1 MNAAFAADG
10 SPDRP
15 GMRSLAPEADPNR
28 RPEGMSPRMSES
40 PTSVEAPEIVVPD
53 GLDLE
58 PERLLDLYWYML
70 LNRRLEERLVNL
82 YRQGKVIGGVYRSL
96 GQEAESVGT
105 AYALEPGDYLSP
117 LIRNL
122 GSILV
127 KGAEPLDILKQY
139 MAKGTGPSKG
149 KDLNIHFGDLEKG
162 FIGPVSMLG
171 DMIPVMAGVA
181 LAHRMKGERRVCLVY
196 IGDGGF
202 STGASHEGWNFIC
215 AQRLPVILV
224 AEDNC
229 YAYSTPT
236 EKQMGNRNMVDRA
249 LGYGCAGVQVDG
261 NDVVQCWGA
270 AREAAARGRS
280 GGGPTLIEV
289 KTYRRK
295 GHAEHDDQ
303 RYVSKEELE
312 TWDTRDPVARYERWL
327 LSQGIVDQQ
336 QLEQIDARVRRKLD
350 AAVEEA
356 EKAPMPERR
365 TALDDVWSTPRWP
378 HASPNYHDFTK
389 EVVK

>member
-1 MNAAFAADG
+1 MSDSTATSIQA
-10 SPDRP
+10 P
-15 GMRSLAPEADPNR
+15 G
-28 RPEGMSPRMSES
+28 
-40 PTSVEAPEIVVPD
+40 IVVPE
-53 GLDLE
+53 GLDLARE
-58 PERLLDLYWYML
+58 QYLDLYWYML
-70 LNRRLEERLVNL
+70 LNRKLEERLVNL
-82 YRQGKVIGGVYRSL
+82 YRQGKVVGGVYRSL

-105 AYALEPGDYLSP
+105 AYALEERDFVSP

-127 KGAEPLDILKQY
+127 KGAEPAEILKQY

-149 KDLNIHFGDLEKG
+149 RDLNIHFGDVKRG

-181 LAHRMKGERRVCLVY
+181 LAARLKGEDRVCLAY

-215 AQRLPVILV
+215 VQRLPVILV

-229 YAYSTPT
+229 YAYSTPI
-236 EKQMGNRNMVDRA
+236 EKQMGNRDMVTRA
-249 LGYGCAGVQVDG
+249 EGYGCAGEQVDG
-261 NDVVQCWGA
+261 NDVLQSY
-270 AREAAARGRS
+270 AAARSAVERARG

-303 RYVSKEELE
+303 RYVPKEELQSWE
-312 TWDTRDPVARYERWL
+312 AKDPVDRYHRFLIEEGILSKEQAAQVERK
-327 LSQGIVDQQ
+327 VV
-336 QLEQIDARVRRKLD
+336 ANLD
-350 AAVEEA
+350 AAVAEA
-356 EKAPMPERR
+356 EAAPMPEPG
-365 TALDDVWSTPRWP
+365 TALDDVWSTPRWTAA
-378 HASPNYHDFTK
+378 HPNFHDFSEEIVT
-389 EVVK
+389 

>member
-1 MNAAFAADG
+1 
-10 SPDRP
+10 
-15 GMRSLAPEADPNR
+15 
-28 RPEGMSPRMSES
+28 MSES

-53 GLDLE
+53 GLELE
-58 PERLLDLYWYML
+58 PEQLLDLYWFML

-105 AYALEPGDYLSP
+105 AYALEAGDYLSP

-127 KGAEPLDILKQY
+127 KGAEPVDILKQY

-149 KDLNIHFGDLEKG
+149 KDLNIHFGDLERG

-181 LAHRMKGERRVCLVY
+181 LAHRMKGEPRVCLVY

-270 AREAAARGRS
+270 AREAVARGRS

-312 TWDTRDPVARYERWL
+312 TWETRDPVARYERWL
-327 LSQGIVDQQ
+327 LAQGIVDQQ

-356 EKAPMPERR
+356 EKAPMPEPR
-365 TALDDVWSTPRWP
+365 TALEDVWSTPRWP

-389 EVVK
+389 EVVQ

>member
-1 MNAAFAADG
+1 METSTATSIQD
-10 SPDRP
+10 P
-15 GMRSLAPEADPNR
+15 GIIVPEDVTLSR
-28 RPEGMSPRMSES
+28 EQY
-40 PTSVEAPEIVVPD
+40 
-53 GLDLE
+53 LDLH
-58 PERLLDLYWYML
+58 WYML

-82 YRQGKVIGGVYRSL
+82 YRQGKVVGGVYRSL

-105 AYALEPGDYLSP
+105 AYALEERDFVSP

-127 KGAEPLDILKQY
+127 KGAEPVEILEQY
-139 MAKGTGPSKG
+139 MAKGTGPSRG
-149 KDLNIHFGDLEKG
+149 RDLNIHFGDLARG

-181 LAHRMKGERRVCLVY
+181 LASRMRGEDRVCLVY

-215 AQRLPVILV
+215 AQRLPVVLV

-236 EKQMGNRNMVDRA
+236 SKQMGNRNMVERA
-249 LGYGCAGVQVDG
+249 RGYGCAGEQVDG
-261 NDVVQCWGA
+261 NDVLQSY
-270 AREAAARGRS
+270 AAARQAVEHAREGE
-280 GGGPTLIEV
+280 GPTLIEV

-303 RYVSKEELE
+303 RYVPKEELE
-312 TWDTRDPVARYERWL
+312 LWESRDPVDRYRRFLLDREILTEEQAVQIEEKIEDRLDDAVAR
-327 LSQGIVDQQ
+327 
-336 QLEQIDARVRRKLD
+336 A
-350 AAVEEA
+350 EA
-356 EKAPMPERR
+356 APMPDPR

-378 HASPNYHDFTK
+378 AEHPNFHDF
-389 EVVK
+389 EEEIGG

>member
-1 MNAAFAADG
+1 MSD
-10 SPDRP
+10 SVQTVPDAIEID
-15 GMRSLAPEADPNR
+15 APED
-28 RPEGMSPRMSES
+28 
-40 PTSVEAPEIVVPD
+40 
-53 GLDLE
+53 LDLE
-58 PERLLDLYWYML
+58 REGLLDLYWWMMM
-70 LNRRLEERLVNL
+70 NRRLEERLVNL
-82 YRQGKVIGGVYRSL
+82 YRQGKVVGGVYRSL

-105 AYALEPGDYLSP
+105 AYALGPRDFVSP

-127 KGAEPLDILKQY
+127 KGAEPVDILKQY
-139 MAKGTGPSKG
+139 MAKATGPSRG
-149 KDLNIHFGDLEKG
+149 RDLNIHFGDLEKG

-171 DMIPVMAGVA
+171 DMIPVMGGVA
-181 LAHRMKGERRVCLVY
+181 LASRMKGEDRVCMVY

-249 LGYGCAGVQVDG
+249 QGYGCAGVQVDG
-261 NDVVQCWGA
+261 NDVLRSYAA
-270 AREAAARGRS
+270 AREAVERARS

-312 TWDTRDPVARYERWL
+312 TWETKDPIDRYARWL
-327 LSQGIVDQQ
+327 RREGIAGDDHLEMVDAKIK
-336 QLEQIDARVRRKLD
+336 ERLD
-350 AAVEEA
+350 AAVAEA
-356 EKAPMPERR
+356 EAAPLPDPE
-365 TALDDVWSTPRWP
+365 TALDDVWSTPRWTAK
-378 HASPNYHDFTK
+378 HPNFHDFT
-389 EVVK
+389 EEIVR

>member
-1 MNAAFAADG
+1 
-10 SPDRP
+10 
-15 GMRSLAPEADPNR
+15 
-28 RPEGMSPRMSES
+28 MSDS
-40 PTSVEAPEIVVPD
+40 PTTVGAPEIVAPE
-53 GLDLE
+53 GLPLE
-58 PERLLDLYWYML
+58 PSRLLDLYWYML

-82 YRQGKVIGGVYRSL
+82 YRQGKVVGGVYRSL

-105 AYALEPGDYLSP
+105 AYALEPRDFVSP

-127 KGAEPLDILKQY
+127 KGAEPVDILKQY

-149 KDLNIHFGDLEKG
+149 KDLNIHFGDLSKG

-171 DMIPVMAGVA
+171 DMIPVMGGVA
-181 LAHRMKGERRVCLVY
+181 LGNRLQGRDSVCLVY

-202 STGASHEGWNFIC
+202 STGAAHEGWNFIC

-261 NDVVQCWGA
+261 NDVLACWHAG
-270 AREAAARGRS
+270 REAVGRARRGN
-280 GGGPTLIEV
+280 GPTLIEV

-303 RYVSKEELE
+303 RYVTKTELE
-312 TWDTRDPVARYERWL
+312 IWEGRDPVTRYERWL
-327 LSQGIVDQQ
+327 LSQELVDRE
-336 QLEQIDARVRRKLD
+336 QLDQIDARVKRKLD
-350 AAVEEA
+350 AAVDEA
-356 EKAPMPERR
+356 EKAPLPEPR

-389 EVVK
+389 EISE

>member
-1 MNAAFAADG
+1 MSD
-10 SPDRP
+10 SPTTV
-15 GMRSLAPEADPNR
+15 GAPEMVA
-28 RPEGMSPRMSES
+28 PEGLP
-40 PTSVEAPEIVVPD
+40 
-53 GLDLE
+53 LE

-82 YRQGKVIGGVYRSL
+82 YRQGKVVGGVYRSL

-105 AYALEPGDYLSP
+105 AYALEPRDYVSP

-149 KDLNIHFGDLEKG
+149 KDLNIHFGDLSKG

-171 DMIPVMAGVA
+171 DMIPVMGGVA
-181 LAHRMKGERRVCLVY
+181 LGNRMQGRDSVCLVY

-202 STGASHEGWNFIC
+202 STGAAHEGWNFIC

-261 NDVVQCWGA
+261 NDVLACWHAG
-270 AREAAARGRS
+270 REAVVRARS
-280 GGGPTLIEV
+280 GNGPTLIEV

-312 TWDTRDPVARYERWL
+312 TWESRDPVTRYEQWL
-327 LSQGIVDQQ
+327 LSQEVIDRE
-336 QLEQIDARVRRKLD
+336 QLEQIDARLKRKLD
-350 AAVEEA
+350 AAVDEA
-356 EKAPMPERR
+356 EKAPMPDPR
-365 TALDDVWSTPRWP
+365 TALEGVWSTPRWP
-378 HASPNYHDFTK
+378 HASPNYHDFAK
-389 EVVK
+389 EIVE

>member
-1 MNAAFAADG
+1 
-10 SPDRP
+10 
-15 GMRSLAPEADPNR
+15 
-28 RPEGMSPRMSES
+28 MSDT
-40 PTSVEAPEIVVPD
+40 PTTVGAPEIVAPE
-53 GLDLE
+53 GLPLE
-58 PERLLDLYWYML
+58 PESLLDLYWYML

-82 YRQGKVIGGVYRSL
+82 YRQGKVVGGVYRSL

-105 AYALEPGDYLSP
+105 AYALEPRDWVSP

-122 GSILV
+122 GSVLV
-127 KGAEPLDILKQY
+127 KGADPVDILKQY

-149 KDLNIHFGDLEKG
+149 KDLNIHFGDLAKG

-171 DMIPVMAGVA
+171 DMIPVMSGVA
-181 LAHRMKGERRVCLVY
+181 LANRMQGRDSVCLVY

-236 EKQMGNRNMVDRA
+236 DKQMGNRNMVDRA

-261 NDVVQCWGA
+261 NDVLQSWHA
-270 AREAAARGRS
+270 AREAVARARA

-303 RYVSKEELE
+303 RYVSKEELD
-312 TWDTRDPVARYERWL
+312 TWEVRDPVARYEQWL
-327 LSQGIVDQQ
+327 LSQEIVDRV
-336 QLEQIDARVRRKLD
+336 QLEQIDARIKRKLD
-350 AAVEEA
+350 AAVDEA
-356 EKAPMPERR
+356 EKAPMPEPR

-378 HASPNYHDFTK
+378 HPHPNYHDFTR
-389 EVVK
+389 EVVE

>member
-1 MNAAFAADG
+1 
-10 SPDRP
+10 
-15 GMRSLAPEADPNR
+15 
-28 RPEGMSPRMSES
+28 MSDT
-40 PTSVEAPEIVVPD
+40 PTTVGAPEIVAPE
-53 GLDLE
+53 GLPLE
-58 PERLLDLYWYML
+58 PESLLDLYWYML

-82 YRQGKVIGGVYRSL
+82 YRQGKVVGGVYRSL

-105 AYALEPGDYLSP
+105 AYALEPRDWVSP

-122 GSILV
+122 GSVLV
-127 KGAEPLDILKQY
+127 KGADPVDILKQY

-149 KDLNIHFGDLEKG
+149 KDLNIHFGDLANG

-171 DMIPVMAGVA
+171 DMIPVMSGVA
-181 LAHRMKGERRVCLVY
+181 LANRMQGRDSVCLVY

-215 AQRLPVILV
+215 AQSLPVILV

-236 EKQMGNRNMVDRA
+236 DKQMGNRNMVDRA
-249 LGYGCAGVQVDG
+249 LGYGCAGVQLDG
-261 NDVVQCWGA
+261 NDVLQSWHA
-270 AREAAARGRS
+270 AREAVARART

-312 TWDTRDPVARYERWL
+312 TWEARDPVARYEQWL
-327 LSQGIVDQQ
+327 LSQEIVDRV
-336 QLEQIDARVRRKLD
+336 QLEQIDARIKRKLD
-350 AAVEEA
+350 AAVDEA
-356 EKAPMPERR
+356 EKAPMPEPR

-378 HASPNYHDFTK
+378 HPHPNFHDFTK
-389 EVVK
+389 EVVE

>member
-1 MNAAFAADG
+1 MN
-10 SPDRP
+10 
-15 GMRSLAPEADPNR
+15 
-28 RPEGMSPRMSES
+28 
-40 PTSVEAPEIVVPD
+40 EAPETAEARPTDVPQIVVPD
-53 GLDLE
+53 DLSL
-58 PERLLDLYWYML
+58 EREQLLDLYWYMM

-82 YRQGKVIGGVYRSL
+82 YRQGQVVGGVYRSL

-105 AYALEPGDYLSP
+105 AYALEERDFVTP

-127 KGAEPLDILKQY
+127 KGAEPVDILKQY
-139 MAKGTGPSKG
+139 MAKGTGPSGG

-171 DMIPVMAGVA
+171 DMIPVMGGVA
-181 LAHRMKGERRVCLVY
+181 LASRIKGEDRVCMAY

-215 AQRLPVILV
+215 AKSLPVVLV

-236 EKQMGNRNMVDRA
+236 EDQMGNRDMVDRA
-249 LGYGCAGVQVDG
+249 KGYGCAGVQVDG
-261 NDVVQCWGA
+261 NDVLQSYRA
-270 AREAAARGRS
+270 AREAVDRARA

-303 RYVSKEELE
+303 RYVPDEELE
-312 TWDTRDPVARYERWL
+312 RWKARDPVDRYERWL
-327 LSQGIVDQQ
+327 VAEGIASAEHFERIAEKIDDK
-336 QLEQIDARVRRKLD
+336 LE
-350 AAVEEA
+350 AALEEA
-356 EKAPMPERR
+356 QAAPMPDPE
-365 TALDDVWSTPRWP
+365 TALDDVWATPRWTAR
-378 HASPNYHDFTK
+378 HPNFHDW
-389 EVVK
+389 EEEIV

>member
-1 MNAAFAADG
+1 
-10 SPDRP
+10 
-15 GMRSLAPEADPNR
+15 
-28 RPEGMSPRMSES
+28 MSDSV
-40 PTSVEAPEIVVPD
+40 TSVEAPEIVVPE
-53 GLDLE
+53 GARLE

-105 AYALEPGDYLSP
+105 AYALEARDYVSP

-127 KGAEPLDILKQY
+127 KGAEPVDILKQY
-139 MAKGTGPSKG
+139 MAKGTGPSRG
-149 KDLNIHFGDLEKG
+149 KDLNIHFGDLSKG

-181 LAHRMKGERRVCLVY
+181 LGNRMQGKDSVCLVY

-236 EKQMGNRNMVDRA
+236 DRQMGNRNMVDRA
-249 LGYGCAGVQVDG
+249 VGYGCAGVQVDG
-261 NDVVQCWGA
+261 NDVLRCWHA
-270 AREAAARGRS
+270 ASEAVSRARS

-303 RYVSKEELE
+303 RYVPPGELD
-312 TWDTRDPVARYERWL
+312 TWEAKDPVARYERWL
-327 LSQGIVDQQ
+327 LSEEIVDRS
-336 QLEQIDARVRRKLD
+336 QLDQIENRVRAKLD
-350 AAVEEA
+350 AAVDEA
-356 EKAPMPERR
+356 EKAPMPEARM
-365 TALDDVWSTPRWP
+365 ALDGVWSTPRWTAE
-378 HASPNYHDFTK
+378 HPNFHDFAD
-389 EVVK
+389 EIGS

>member
-1 MNAAFAADG
+1 MND
-10 SPDRP
+10 SP
-15 GMRSLAPEADPNR
+15 E
-28 RPEGMSPRMSES
+28 
-40 PTSVEAPEIVVPD
+40 TTVEAPGTEVPEIVEPD
-53 GLDLE
+53 ALDLARE
-58 PERLLDLYWYML
+58 QYLDLYWYMA

-82 YRQGKVIGGVYRSL
+82 YRQGKVVGGVYRSL

-105 AYALEPGDYLSP
+105 AYALEARDFVTP

-127 KGAEPLDILKQY
+127 KGAEPADILRQY
-139 MAKGTGPSKG
+139 MAKGTGPSEG
-149 KDLNIHFGDLEKG
+149 KDLNIHFGDLGKG
-162 FIGPVSMLG
+162 FVGPVSMLG

-181 LAHRMKGERRVCLVY
+181 LASRIRDEDRVCLAY

-215 AQRLPVILV
+215 AQKLPVVLV

-229 YAYSTPT
+229 YAYSTPI
-236 EKQMGNRNMVDRA
+236 EKQMGNRDMVDRSV
-249 LGYGCAGVQVDG
+249 GYGCAGEQVDG
-261 NDVVQCWGA
+261 NDVLQCYAA
-270 AREAAARGRS
+270 ARRAVERGRS

-312 TWDTRDPVARYERWL
+312 TWKARDPIDRYDRWL
-327 LSQGIVDQQ
+327 RRRGIASEDH
-336 QLEQIDARVRRKLD
+336 LERIGEKIDETLD
-350 AAVEEA
+350 VAVERA
-356 EKAPMPERR
+356 ETAPMPDPESALEGVWATRR
-365 TALDDVWSTPRWP
+365 WTAE
-378 HASPNYHDFTK
+378 HPNFHDFA
-389 EVVK
+389 EEIVR

>member
-1 MNAAFAADG
+1 MSD
-10 SPDRP
+10 SPP
-15 GMRSLAPEADPNR
+15 
-28 RPEGMSPRMSES
+28 
-40 PTSVEAPEIVVPD
+40 SVEVPEIVAPE
-53 GLDLE
+53 GLRLE

-105 AYALEPGDYLSP
+105 AYALEPRDYLSP

-127 KGAEPLDILKQY
+127 KGAEPVDILKQY

-149 KDLNIHFGDLEKG
+149 KDLNIHFGNLEKG

-171 DMIPVMAGVA
+171 DMIPVMSGVA
-181 LAHRMKGERRVCLVY
+181 LANRMKGEDRVCLVY

-236 EKQMGNRNMVDRA
+236 DRQMGNRNMVDRA
-249 LGYGCAGVQVDG
+249 RGYGCAGVQLDG
-261 NDVVQCWGA
+261 NDVLQCWSA
-270 AREAAARGRS
+270 ALEAVARARAGE
-280 GGGPTLIEV
+280 GPTLIEV

-303 RYVSKEELE
+303 RYVPKEELE
-312 TWDTRDPVARYERWL
+312 MWEARDPVLRYEQWL
-327 LSQGIVDQQ
+327 LSQGIVDRG
-336 QLEQIDARVRRKLD
+336 QLDQIDARVRRKLD
-350 AAVEEA
+350 GAVEEA
-356 EKAPMPERR
+356 EKAPMPEPR

-378 HASPNYHDFTK
+378 HESPNYHDFTN
-389 EVVK
+389 EVVR

>member
-1 MNAAFAADG
+1 MSDTAPTAALD
-10 SPDRP
+10 
-15 GMRSLAPEADPNR
+15 
-28 RPEGMSPRMSES
+28 
-40 PTSVEAPEIVVPD
+40 APEIVVPD
-53 GLDLE
+53 DLDLE
-58 PERLLDLYWYML
+58 RPQHLDLFWFML

-82 YRQGKVIGGVYRSL
+82 YRQGKVVGGVYRSL

-105 AYALEPGDYLSP
+105 AYALEKRDFVSP

-127 KGAEPLDILKQY
+127 KGAEPVDILKQY
-139 MAKGTGPSKG
+139 MAKGSGPSRG
-149 KDLNIHFGDLEKG
+149 RDLNIHFGDLEKG

-181 LAHRMKGERRVCLVY
+181 LATRMKGEDRVGLVY

-215 AQRLPVILV
+215 AQRLPVVLV

-236 EKQMGNRNMVDRA
+236 AKQMGNRDMVDRA
-249 LGYGCAGVQVDG
+249 PGYGCPGEQVDG
-261 NDVVQCWGA
+261 NDVLQSY
-270 AREAAARGRS
+270 AAARRAVDRARRGE
-280 GGGPTLIEV
+280 GPTLIEV

-303 RYVSKEELE
+303 RYVPSEELE
-312 TWDTRDPVARYERWL
+312 AWQARDPVDRYRRFLVREGFLTDEQAER
-327 LSQGIVDQQ
+327 VDGRIQ
-336 QLEQIDARVRRKLD
+336 EKLD
-350 AAVEEA
+350 QAVAEA
-356 EKAPMPERR
+356 EAAPLPEAG
-365 TALDDVWSTPRWP
+365 TVLESVWSTPRWTAA
-378 HASPNYHDFTK
+378 HPNFHDF
-389 EVVK
+389 EAEIVG

>member
-1 MNAAFAADG
+1 
-10 SPDRP
+10 
-15 GMRSLAPEADPNR
+15 
-28 RPEGMSPRMSES
+28 MSDATTVES
-40 PTSVEAPEIVVPD
+40 PEIVVPEE
-53 GLDLE
+53 LDLDRE
-58 PERLLDLYWYML
+58 GLLDLHWYML

-105 AYALEPGDYLSP
+105 ARALAPRDFVSP

-127 KGAEPLDILKQY
+127 KGAEPVDILKQY

-162 FIGPVSMLG
+162 FVGPVSMLG
-171 DMIPVMAGVA
+171 DMIPVMGGVA
-181 LAHRMKGERRVCLVY
+181 LASRIKGEDRVCMVY

-202 STGASHEGWNFIC
+202 STGAAHEGWNLIC
-215 AQRLPVILV
+215 AKGLPVILV

-236 EKQMGNRNMVDRA
+236 EAQMANRDMVDRA
-249 LGYGCAGVQVDG
+249 KGYGCAGVQVDG
-261 NDVVQCWGA
+261 NDVLQSYQA
-270 AREAAARGRS
+270 ARVAVDRARS

-312 TWDTRDPVARYERWL
+312 TWEAKDPVDRYTRWL
-327 LSQGIVDQQ
+327 LSEGIVGEDH
-336 QLEQIDARVRRKLD
+336 LEAIDTKVKEKLD

-356 EKAPMPERR
+356 EAAPMPDPE
-365 TALDDVWSTPRWP
+365 TALDGVWSTRRWTAD
-378 HASPNYHDFTK
+378 HPNFHDFAA
-389 EVVK
+389 EIVG